1 MPEGKHEIQLIV
13 TTPTRVIV
21 DEPVRSLQAED
32 PTGRFGV
39 EPGHE
44 HFLTTTVPSILLYR
58 PVGGGEKYV
67 AVDRGT
73 LRVMPKRVQVATRH
87 AVASDNLDELER
99 VVEEEF
105 EKQSETHRRAGQSFA
120 EIELSAWRKL
130 MEYEQRQ
137 ART

>member
-1 MPEGKHEIQLIV
+1 MAEGGHKIQLIV

-21 DEPVRSLQAED
+21 DEPVRSVQAED
-32 PTGRFGV
+32 ETGRFGI

-44 HFLTTTVPSILLYR
+44 HFLTTTVASIVLYR

-67 AVDRGT
+67 AVDHGT
-73 LRVMPKRVQVATRH
+73 LRVTPKRVQLATRQ
-87 AVASDNLDELER
+87 AVASDDLDELER
-99 VVEEEF
+99 IVEEQF
-105 EKQSETHRRAGQSFA
+105 ETERETHRRAAASFA
-120 EIELSAWRKL
+120 EIELSAWRKM